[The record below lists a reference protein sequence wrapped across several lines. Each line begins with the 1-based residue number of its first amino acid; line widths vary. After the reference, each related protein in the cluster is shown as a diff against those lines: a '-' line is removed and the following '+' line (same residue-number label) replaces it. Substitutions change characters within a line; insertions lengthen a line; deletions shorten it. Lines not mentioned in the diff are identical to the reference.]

1 MCGIVERKFLRPFL
15 KSLGTNYGVPGAL
28 SWPLVMAGFS
38 KQGILIAYLW
48 NGVFEHTNRFSGL
61 FFSVASASV
70 PMGLPTV
77 LISVHSGRSA
87 MK

>member
-38 KQGILIAYLW
+38 KQVILIAYGMEYL
-48 NGVFEHTNRFSGL
+48 NIQTVSL
-61 FFSVASASV
+61 DYFFSVASASI
-70 PMGLPTV
+70 PMCKLT
-77 LISVHSGRSA
+77 LA
-87 MK
+87 